1 MKSPFLKERRIVKEV
16 DDPCWFISPL
26 LFKIHISSFSNSRE
40 GHSHPKPG
48 ETVLQSFTEFEL
60 EFERF
65 LLFLYSTFCLDTL
78 IGLCLSS
85 STISWYKIWKVFF
98 FFFNFLLTDIF
109 FFQIYSDMYIV
120 HHIPAYYFFFFW
132 HAACGILV
140 PQPGIEPV
148 PAAMEG
154 WSLNHWTTREVPGSS

>member
-40 GHSHPKPG
+40 GHSHPRPG
-48 ETVLQSFTEFEL
+48 QTVLQSFIEFEL

-78 IGLCLSS
+78 IGLCPSS
-85 STISWYKIWKVFF
+85 SMISWYKIWKVFLF

-109 FFQIYSDMYIV
+109 FFFRYI
-120 HHIPAYYFFFFW
+120 HTCTLIITFLHTIFFFFFW

-140 PQPGIEPV
+140 PQPGVEP
-148 PAAMEG
+148 P
-154 WSLNHWTTREVPGSS
+154 SSAV

>member
-40 GHSHPKPG
+40 GHSHPRPG
-48 ETVLQSFTEFEL
+48 QTVLQSFIEFEL

-78 IGLCLSS
+78 IGLCPSS
-85 STISWYKIWKVFF
+85 SMISWYKIWKVFLF
-98 FFFNFLLTDIF
+98 FFLNFLLTDIF
-109 FFQIYSDMYIV
+109 FFSDIFRHV
-120 HHIPAYYFFFFW
+120 HWLSHSCILFFFFFLARSMW
-132 HAACGILV
+132 DLSSPARGRTPILCSV
-140 PQPGIEPV
+140 S
-148 PAAMEG
+148 MK
-154 WSLNHWTTREVPGSS
+154 S

>member
-40 GHSHPKPG
+40 GHSHPRPG

-78 IGLCLSS
+78 IGLCPSS

-98 FFFNFLLTDIF
+98 FFFLISCLLTFFFSDIF
-109 FFQIYSDMYIV
+109 RHV
-120 HHIPAYYFFFFW
+120 HWSSHSCMLFFFFFW

-140 PQPGIEPV
+140 PQPGVEP
-148 PAAMEG
+148 P
-154 WSLNHWTTREVPGSS
+154 SSAV

>member
-40 GHSHPKPG
+40 GHSHPRPG
-48 ETVLQSFTEFEL
+48 ETVLQSFIEFEL

-78 IGLCLSS
+78 IGLCPSS

-98 FFFNFLLTDIF
+98 FFFFNFLLTDIF
-109 FFQIYSDMYIV
+109 FFRYIQTCTLIITFL
-120 HHIPAYYFFFFW
+120 HTIFFFLARSMW
-132 HAACGILV
+132 DLSSPARGRTPILCSV
-140 PQPGIEPV
+140 S
-148 PAAMEG
+148 MK
-154 WSLNHWTTREVPGSS
+154 S

>member
-40 GHSHPKPG
+40 GHSHPRPG

-78 IGLCLSS
+78 IGLCPSS

-98 FFFNFLLTDIF
+98 FFFLISCLLTF
-109 FFQIYSDMYIV
+109 FFFRYIQTCTLIITFL
-120 HHIPAYYFFFFW
+120 HAIFFFFW

-140 PQPGIEPV
+140 PQPGVEP
-148 PAAMEG
+148 P
-154 WSLNHWTTREVPGSS
+154 SSAV

>member
-40 GHSHPKPG
+40 GHSHPRPG
-48 ETVLQSFTEFEL
+48 QTVLQSFIEFEL

-78 IGLCLSS
+78 IGLCPSS
-85 STISWYKIWKVFF
+85 SMISWYKIWKVFLF
-98 FFFNFLLTDIF
+98 FFFEFPAHWHFF
-109 FFQIYSDMYIV
+109 FFQIYSDMYIDY
-120 HHIPAYYFFFFW
+120 HIPAYYFFFFFFW

-140 PQPGIEPV
+140 PQPGVEP
-148 PAAMEG
+148 P
-154 WSLNHWTTREVPGSS
+154 SSAV